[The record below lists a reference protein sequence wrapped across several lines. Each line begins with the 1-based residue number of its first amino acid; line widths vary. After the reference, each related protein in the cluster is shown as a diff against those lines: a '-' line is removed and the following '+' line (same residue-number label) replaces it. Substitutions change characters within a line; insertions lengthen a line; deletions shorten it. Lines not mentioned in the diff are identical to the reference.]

1 VSRIILVTAYNPAD
15 VSKWSGT
22 LYYLHAALQ
31 RNPRG
36 SITHVRGGL
45 ALLDLA
51 ARASTNAWKNL
62 ASVSTAGSRPL
73 LAGLY
78 LAARLQFAPDGTLLA
93 VAGSTYMGYVKTSR
107 KRIYISDVTF
117 QAMQSLYPYRQAFPG
132 WLSGQEHRN
141 EGKSLTRATFVIYSS
156 RWAADSAR
164 LDYHVSS
171 DKIFELPFG
180 PNISDD
186 LINQLYS
193 PKSYGEAH
201 FSFCRHW
208 PTPSG

>member
-51 ARASTNAWKNL
+51 ARAFNKCLQKCGITL
-62 ASVSTAGSRPL
+62 DCRLSTAYGV

-78 LAARLQFAPDGTLLA
+78 LAARLQFAPGGTLLA
-93 VAGSTYMGYVKTSR
+93 VVGSTYMGYVKNSR
-107 KRIYISDVTF
+107 KQIYISDATF
-117 QAMQSLYPYRQAFPG
+117 QARQSLYPYRQAFPG
-132 WLSGQEHRN
+132 WLNRQGHRS
-141 EGKSLTRATFVIYSS
+141 EDKSLASLAAGCVLLAYLSIHRSDWDVISPPLRWQIIGSS
-156 RWAADSAR
+156 FPRR
-164 LDYHVSS
+164 LR
-171 DKIFELPFG
+171 P
-180 PNISDD
+180 
-186 LINQLYS
+186 
-193 PKSYGEAH
+193 
-201 FSFCRHW
+201 R
-208 PTPSG
+208 